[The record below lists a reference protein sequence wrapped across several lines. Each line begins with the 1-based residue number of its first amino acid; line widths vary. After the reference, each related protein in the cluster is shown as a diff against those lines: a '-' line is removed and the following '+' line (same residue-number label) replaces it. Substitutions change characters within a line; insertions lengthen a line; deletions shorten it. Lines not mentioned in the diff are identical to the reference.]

1 MKNLIKSMLII
12 EFIACFSCIT
22 LLWVTG
28 CFFTIQWIPG
38 FFSGINNSVAGLLFL
53 LWIIAGGVGLTGAIT
68 LLIHL
73 IQSYS
78 LGKNTRQLKPT
89 IYMLVIIG
97 IIANIILNFI
107 FGDIW
112 EDAITQITLNRLLVI
127 LIFNAPIICSLHF
140 LWLNFR
146 GVQNETKSC
155 WIKSCLPKPQQT

>member
-73 IQSYS
+73 LQSYS
-78 LGKNTRQLKPT
+78 LDNNTKQLKPT
-89 IYMLVIIG
+89 IYALVIIG
-97 IIANIILNFI
+97 IIANIILNFM

-112 EDAITQITLNRLLVI
+112 KGAITQVTLNSLMVL
-127 LIFNAPIICSLHF
+127 LIFNGPIICSLHF

-146 GVQNETKSC
+146 RIRNRTNS
-155 WIKSCLPKPQQT
+155 WLIKSCLPKPQQT